1 MKLPNSPN
9 SPPLLQKLHW
19 IADPVGYMDAA
30 AQDYPDLFRAQ
41 VVGFGSNLVY
51 VNHPQA
57 IQQILNDTKQFSA
70 PGKWNE
76 ILQPLLGDYS
86 VIMLDGNPH
95 QRQRKLLMPPF
106 HGERLRAYSQLVC
119 DITEQVMSQWKQGK
133 PFSAR
138 SAMQDISLQV
148 ILEAVFGIYEGER
161 YQELK
166 RLLGIVTDL
175 FRSPLT
181 SSLLFF
187 RFVQRD
193 LGKWSPWGYFL
204 RLQRQIDELLYTE
217 IRERR
222 EQPNPERTDILSM
235 LMAARDEAGKP
246 MADQELH
253 DELLTLLFAGHET
266 TASAMA
272 WSLYWV
278 HHQPEV
284 KEKLL
289 EELDSLGE
297 SPDPMSISQLP
308 YLTAVCQETL
318 RIYPVGMLTFPRE
331 VKEPAEL
338 IGYELEPG
346 TVLVGCIYLI
356 HHREDL
362 YPDSKQFKP
371 ERFLEHQFSPYEF
384 IPFGGGNRR
393 CVGAALA
400 MLEMKLVLATILS
413 NNHLTLADSKPVKPQ
428 RRGVTLAPGEVKM
441 VKTGTRKP
449 QEQPS
454 EPVTSN

>member
-1 MKLPNSPN
+1 MK
-9 SPPLLQKLHW
+9 
-19 IADPVGYMDAA
+19 
-30 AQDYPDLFRAQ
+30 
-41 VVGFGSNLVY
+41 
-51 VNHPQA
+51 
-57 IQQILNDTKQFSA
+57 
-70 PGKWNE
+70 
-76 ILQPLLGDYS
+76 
-86 VIMLDGNPH
+86 
-95 QRQRKLLMPPF
+95 
-106 HGERLRAYSQLVC
+106 
-119 DITEQVMSQWKQGK
+119 
-133 PFSAR
+133 
-138 SAMQDISLQV
+138 
-148 ILEAVFGIYEGER
+148 
-161 YQELK
+161 
-166 RLLGIVTDL
+166 
-175 FRSPLT
+175 
-181 SSLLFF
+181 
-187 RFVQRD
+187 
-193 LGKWSPWGYFL
+193 
-204 RLQRQIDELLYTE
+204 
-217 IRERR
+217 
-222 EQPNPERTDILSM
+222 
-235 LMAARDEAGKP
+235 
-246 MADQELH
+246 
-253 DELLTLLFAGHET
+253 T

-338 IGYELEPG
+338 MGYELEPG